1 MSGGTS
7 NQVLGR
13 RGRNRALL
21 ERQLLLRRARGGGGK
36 GGEDGVEM
44 RR

>member
-13 RGRNRALL
+13 RARNRALL
-21 ERQLLLRRARGGGGK
+21 ERQLLLRRARGGGGA
-36 GGEDGVEM
+36 GGG
-44 RR
+44 